1 MRTKLNNIT
10 SCLHCVVAVKNKKKK
25 RTDVAAVKDLTSDL
39 CVAAGLW
46 QGSGTGAAWQ
56 LNCRWQEL

>member
-1 MRTKLNNIT
+1 MI
-10 SCLHCVVAVKNKKKK
+10 AVKKEQEE
-25 RTDVAAVKDLTSDL
+25 RIDVAPVRDSSPDL

-56 LNCRWQEL
+56 LNCHWQEL